1 MRISKILLKQIIKE
15 EVEAAIAE
23 QGPGGDQQLLNRA
36 MDLIRSKIRTLPG
49 PAEGHQADLAYM
61 FLTPL
66 ADEAYRL
73 HGPDRE
79 NVLQYAG
86 RIGDHLVEAVG
97 KEIDEEGNLDPRV
110 LNFYVK
116 SLVKHLKKMTPPGDE
131 KKTAERGRP
140 RPGISTAQGELKKGD
155 VTFELRQEG
164 GYFVA
169 TAKHKSGV
177 SVEGKAKLRGNRNLA
192 KESAMARAR
201 DALIRKLQGK

>member
-23 QGPGGDQQLLNRA
+23 QGSGGDTQLLNRA
-36 MDLIRSKIRTLPG
+36 MDIIRSKIRTLPG
-49 PAEGHQADLAYM
+49 RAEGHQADLAYM

-116 SLVKHLKKMTPPGDE
+116 SLVEHLKKMTPPGDE

-140 RPGISTAQGELKKGD
+140 KPGVAQGVLKKGD
-155 VTFELRQEG
+155 VTMKLRREG
-164 GYFVA
+164 GYIIVTA
-169 TAKHKSGV
+169 THKSGV
-177 SVEGKAKLRGNRNLA
+177 EAEGKIKLRGNQSAA
-192 KESAMARAR
+192 KAAASARAR